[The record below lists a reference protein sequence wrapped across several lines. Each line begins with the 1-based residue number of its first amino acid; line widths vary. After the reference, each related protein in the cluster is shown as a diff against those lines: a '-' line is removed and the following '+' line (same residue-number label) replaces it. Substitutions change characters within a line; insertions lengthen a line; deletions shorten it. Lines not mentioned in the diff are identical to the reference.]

1 MPWTYQISVEGDLL
15 NYSPLFP
22 VPDGYWLC
30 EWSCERKKENEKQ
43 RRSRRHLRNT
53 RKHAVSDSHT
63 PTFDST
69 NPVVWCHLMGHFAR
83 KICEA
88 ATHVPAFWDE
98 EESSIPLL
106 LSVCSCISVD
116 QDLPMTSCTSALFSP
131 LFQLK
136 AKPWTFL
143 SSKSETLRKQY
154 SSLQLQL
161 VSPLSFKNVWLLDLR
176 CEPCGG
182 IAGRAGSWTTT
193 QLSCTKLT
201 FCSVF
206 SLNL

>member
-1 MPWTYQISVEGDLL
+1 MPWTHQISVERDLV

-30 EWSCERKKENEKQ
+30 EWSCERKKEKKKNRGEAANSGIRENMRCPIPIRRRLTRPTPLFDAIWWAISREKLARQQPMCRPAGILGRGGIFHSPAFKCLLMHQ
-43 RRSRRHLRNT
+43 RRSG
-53 RKHAVSDSHT
+53 
-63 PTFDST
+63 P
-69 NPVVWCHLMGHFAR
+69 
-83 KICEA
+83 
-88 ATHVPAFWDE
+88 
-98 EESSIPLL
+98 
-106 LSVCSCISVD
+106 
-116 QDLPMTSCTSALFSP
+116 PMTSCTLALFSP
-131 LFQLK
+131 LFQPK
-136 AKPWTFL
+136 AKPTFL
-143 SSKSETLRKQY
+143 NSKVWNPEKAVGSWSHRPL
-154 SSLQLQL
+154 LQN
-161 VSPLSFKNVWLLDLR
+161 VSPLDLR